1 MIHVTITPVSL
12 SVQGHAGYNP
22 GNDIVCAAVSALVQ
36 TFEQSARDLTT
47 DTIISSMEDG
57 DAVITWPRAPTTE
70 LTVLIDATFIGL
82 SSLAETFPQYVL
94 ITSTR

>member
-22 GNDIVCAAVSALVQ
+22 GNDIICAAVSAIVQ
-36 TFEQSARDLTT
+36 TFEQSARELTT

-57 DAVITWPRAPTTE
+57 DAVITWPRAPTKE
-70 LTVLIDATFIGL
+70 LTILIDSAFLGL
-82 SSLAETFPQYVL
+82 SSIAETYPQYVSV
-94 ITSTR
+94 TSAR

>member
-22 GNDIVCAAVSALVQ
+22 GNDIICAAVSAIVQ
-36 TFEQSARDLTT
+36 TFEQSARELTT

-57 DAVITWPRAPTTE
+57 DAVITWPRAPTKE
-70 LTVLIDATFIGL
+70 LTILIDSAFLGL
-82 SSLAETFPQYVL
+82 SSIAETYPQYVSV
-94 ITSTR
+94 TSTR

>member
-1 MIHVTITPVSL
+1 MINVTITPTSL
-12 SVQGHAGYNP
+12 SVKGHAGYNP

-57 DAVITWPRAPTTE
+57 DAVITWPRAPTAE

-82 SSLAETFPQYVL
+82 SSLAETFPQYVSV
-94 ITSTR
+94 TGTR